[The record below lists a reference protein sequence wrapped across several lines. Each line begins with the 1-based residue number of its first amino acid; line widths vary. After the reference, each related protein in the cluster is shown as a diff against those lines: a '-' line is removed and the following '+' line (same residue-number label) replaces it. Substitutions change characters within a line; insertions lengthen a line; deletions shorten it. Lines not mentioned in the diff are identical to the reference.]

1 MFETVLF
8 SGKNYTAD
16 KNFTRPTVAA
26 VVTNIKCAST
36 WQIFLLPESR
46 LTIRH
51 STSFI
56 VLHSCLHQNE
66 FAEKNELDT
75 VQWMAR
81 SPFEYFANEFL
92 SGTKIVLLVRR
103 FKSGVAVCVKS
114 GNALRIKNVV
124 LKP

>member
-1 MFETVLF
+1 MKYDT
-8 SGKNYTAD
+8 
-16 KNFTRPTVAA
+16 
-26 VVTNIKCAST
+26 T

-66 FAEKNELDT
+66 FAEKNELDSAVDGT
-75 VQWMAR
+75 VAIR
-81 SPFEYFANEFL
+81 STLQMNSWLEQ
-92 SGTKIVLLVRR
+92 KIALLVRR